1 MSYRR
6 YSLGN
11 SISRGFGLAAG
22 FAIFNF
28 VAGVIVAMTAG
39 LWLATGQINPMARW
53 IVRSVPIAVLAVGNL
68 MLLADL

>member
-11 SISRGFGLAAG
+11 SISRGFGLAAE

-28 VAGVIVAMTAG
+28 VAGVIVEMTAG
-39 LWLATGQINPMARW
+39 LWLATGQVNPVARRL
-53 IVRSVPIAVLAVGNL
+53 IRGI
-68 MLLADL
+68 